1 MDGLRRWGGREGGG
15 DPLARSASE
24 GRMNFVTPRTELRL
38 PSVYQGRDKAQKEQQ
53 DWRARGE
60 GVMSPLHARTALARG
75 PACGWRDSPY
85 NCQACLTATV
95 RSPKRVAENSALLPQ
110 SARHTSDTGSPH
122 PTHCVRHCPNGIRA
136 PPALLASSWNFR
148 FTLAPNV
155 GHHLRDGSIS
165 APAHVSVL

>member
-1 MDGLRRWGGREGGG
+1 MDGWIEEEGREGGREGGG

-24 GRMNFVTPRTELRL
+24 GRMNFVTPRTELRR
-38 PSVYQGRDKAQKEQQ
+38 PSVYQGRVQGRDKAQKEQQ

-95 RSPKRVAENSALLPQ
+95 RCALLKGWQKIAPSFLSRLGILQ
-110 SARHTSDTGSPH
+110 TQAARIPRTVSGIARTEFGH
-122 PTHCVRHCPNGIRA
+122 PLHY
-136 PPALLASSWNFR
+136 
-148 FTLAPNV
+148 
-155 GHHLRDGSIS
+155 
-165 APAHVSVL
+165 